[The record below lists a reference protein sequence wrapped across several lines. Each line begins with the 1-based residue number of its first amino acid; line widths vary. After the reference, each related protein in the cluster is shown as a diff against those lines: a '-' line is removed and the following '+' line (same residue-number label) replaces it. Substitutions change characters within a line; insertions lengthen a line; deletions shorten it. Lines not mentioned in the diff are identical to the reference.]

1 MMRRSIFTIILV
13 SILLGT
19 MLFGVFA
26 SNGSAEAPLYHT
38 VKWGETLSR
47 IARMYGVT
55 VQEIMQA
62 NGLANANVLYQG
74 QKLVIP
80 VLSEQYSEHVLQP
93 GETLLS
99 VANKYNVSVWDI
111 ARLNGLWNINI
122 VFVGQRLLIP
132 NAAAIA
138 PTPKPE
144 QPSTTTAPTLPQVQE
159 AIVITGPAS
168 DETVSNPVIVTG
180 WGSAFENTLVVD
192 VLDGTGI
199 SIGQGFAIV
208 EAEVGQMGPFTGT
221 VEFVSPALAQLGRV
235 AVYSI
240 SPRDGAIDHL
250 SSVTIKLAP

>member
-1 MMRRSIFTIILV
+1 MRRSMFTIILV
-13 SILLGT
+13 SLLIGTVLLGVLAT
-19 MLFGVFA
+19 STV
-26 SNGSAEAPLYHT
+26 AEAPLYHT

-55 VQEIMQA
+55 VQELMKA

-80 VLSEQYSEHVLQP
+80 VPSEQYGEHILQP

-99 VANKYNVSVWDI
+99 VANKYDVSVWDI

-132 NAAAIA
+132 SAAAVA
-138 PTPKPE
+138 PTPEPE
-144 QPSTTTAPTLPQVQE
+144 QPAAVSTLPQVQE
-159 AIVITGPAS
+159 AIVITSPAS
-168 DETVSNPVIVTG
+168 DEVVSNPVVVTG

-192 VLDGTGI
+192 VLDGAGV

-208 EAEVGQMGPFTGT
+208 EAEVGQVGPFTGT
-221 VEFVSPALAQLGRV
+221 VEFVSPSSAQIGRV
-235 AVYSI
+235 SVYSI
-240 SPRDGAIDHL
+240 SPRDGAIEHL
-250 SSVTIKLAP
+250 SSVTIKLEP